1 MNEQQLADLFSEQL
15 DQMLAGKTI
24 ESPVEELSSLLNLG
38 QQLTQVRFQASPA
51 AQAAFQG
58 QMAGWFGSAGGAG
71 LGLSKGL
78 LMTLIMAVGTGIGL
92 VALVTSLLGGS
103 FLSNSD
109 SQMPEKALPVLAT
122 PIETVHPTAS
132 PPATSIP
139 VDPTTELVTTSSE
152 GDTLPSFST
161 LGDTV
166 VTSTVAVTGVQ
177 NALPLPTATA
187 TITPTTSITD
197 DQPSYSGDE
206 EDGGSPADNKDDHDR
221 GHGNDLDG
229 VDEDNPGNSSGVG
242 SGNNNDKD
250 KDKKNEGKKK

>member
-15 DQMLAGKTI
+15 DQILAGKTI
-24 ESPVEELSSLLNLG
+24 AAPVEELSGLLNLG

-58 QMAGWFGSAGGAG
+58 QVTSWFGSAGGAG

-78 LMTLIMAVGTGIGL
+78 LMAIMMVVGTGIGL
-92 VALVTSLLGGS
+92 VALVSSLLGGD
-103 FLSNSD
+103 LPGNSNPQVPDTS
-109 SQMPEKALPVLAT
+109 LPAMAT
-122 PIETVHPTAS
+122 PVETSLPIET

-139 VDPTTELVTTSSE
+139 VAPTTESVITSSE
-152 GDTLPSFST
+152 GDTLPAFST

-166 VTSTVAVTGVQ
+166 LTGTVAITVTRTQ
-177 NALPLPTATA
+177 DIFPLLSTTAT
-187 TITPTTSITD
+187 TTPTIALD
-197 DQPSYSGDE
+197 DNQPDGEDEDNPSGM
-206 EDGGSPADNKDDHDR
+206 DDHDR

-242 SGNNNDKD
+242 SGND
-250 KDKKNEGKKK
+250 KDKKNEGKGEGKKK